1 MSSNSNA
8 PFKRDKTG
16 RQHQPITDFYTIGDL
31 LGKGAFSQVKVATEK
46 ATGNRFAV
54 KIITKHSDDEDS
66 DRRNEI
72 IQTEILILKAVD
84 HKNIVRL
91 HEIFQDDKIYYLIM
105 EVISGGELF
114 ERIVALTSYSEKD
127 ASNVTRQVLEGIQ
140 HMHEKN
146 IVHRDL
152 KPENLLLLSEEA
164 NSDVKVTD
172 FGLSHIQPMG
182 EAIKITKAVGTPS
195 YLAPEV
201 LDMLDNGVPYG
212 KEADLWAVGVILY
225 ILLCG
230 FPPFFGETDD
240 DIYDQ
245 IQDGDF
251 SFPSPAWDSISPG
264 AIDLIEKLL
273 TRNSTNR
280 ITAIAALQHP
290 WILGHSTPDNHLSNT
305 LTELKK
311 FNAKRKLK
319 GAIKA
324 VQALNRLKGAT
335 SSLLNSVKT
344 KK

>member
-1 MSSNSNA
+1 MSTA
-8 PFKRDKTG
+8 PFKRDKTA
-16 RQHQPITDFYTIGDL
+16 REHQPISKFYTIGDL
-31 LGKGAFSQVKVATEK
+31 LGKGAFSQVKIATENE
-46 ATGNRFAV
+46 TGNKFAV
-54 KIITKHSDDEDS
+54 KIITKQGDDEDAE
-66 DRRNEI
+66 RRSEI
-72 IQTEILILKAVD
+72 IQTEIAILKVVD

-91 HEIFQDDKIYYLIM
+91 HEIFQDATTYYLVM

-127 ASNVTRQVLEGIQ
+127 ASIVCKQVLEGIQ

-152 KPENLLLLSEEA
+152 KPENLLLQSEEA

-172 FGLSHIQPMG
+172 FGLSHIQPHG
-182 EAIKITKAVGTPS
+182 EELKISKAVGTPS

-201 LDMLDNGVPYG
+201 LDMLDNSVPYG
-212 KEADLWAVGVILY
+212 KEVDLWAVGVILY

-230 FPPFFGETDD
+230 FPPFYGETDD

-245 IQDGDF
+245 IQEADF
-251 SFPSPAWDSISPG
+251 TFPSPAWDAISPG

-273 TRNSTNR
+273 TRNPKNR
-280 ITAIAALQHP
+280 ITALAALQHP
-290 WILGHSTPDNHLSNT
+290 WILGHSTPEKHLSNT

-324 VQALNRLKGAT
+324 VQALNRMKGVAN
-335 SSLLNSVKT
+335 SLIAASKA